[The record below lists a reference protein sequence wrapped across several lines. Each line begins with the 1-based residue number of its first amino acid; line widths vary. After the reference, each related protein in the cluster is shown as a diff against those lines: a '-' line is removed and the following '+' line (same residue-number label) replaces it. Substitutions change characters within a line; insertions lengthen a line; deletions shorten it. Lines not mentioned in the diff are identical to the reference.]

1 MLQKISNIFL
11 IERNHL
17 KPVIVLAIQAALI
30 GLAGAVYDI
39 SAYSYI
45 ISKYSTGY
53 LPQLFLISGA
63 FGLLIGF
70 VYVFLQS
77 KMNFRFF
84 GLLNLIFIFII
95 LALIPVLFAYIESIF
110 LDFAFFALM
119 GPLSVIG
126 IIGFRNT
133 SIRVFRFN
141 QNNQLKKIFDTSL
154 MVGIAAGSILVP
166 LFIWTGAQLIDALY
180 LSAGAIL
187 LGFFIQLYVNR
198 RYKKNFNL
206 KPVDEKTEK
215 PGDYLRIFWK
225 RNNLFIAGF
234 VAFSIFTLF
243 LLQYI
248 FLFETS
254 VVIPGER
261 SFSAFLGIFT
271 AASMIVAL
279 LIRFYLSPV
288 LFRKYGLK
296 AGLFSTPLI
305 ITILSIAAVLSG
317 ISTGIQPY
325 LSTFPYFLLIIL
337 GSRFFVK
344 VSRDS
349 LELPSMKILFQ
360 SIDTR
365 QRINIQSKIDSLINE
380 LSVFLTGALLVFL
393 VDYAGLGIFQLTL
406 ILVAASFLWMIM
418 AFTLNRSYRKSLR
431 LSISRMKGRKGK
443 VSSASGIID
452 MDLNNDGNPP
462 NLKQILEYAPQSWD
476 GFITRNLKD
485 LLEQGERPVQDL
497 TLQWIDRLN
506 MAETQNIL
514 ISFEKNADNT
524 DRKQFRQLIDRFNL
538 KKSEITPEL
547 VENLSASADP
557 IDRLKAITA
566 IIKNPWTVTS
576 APISRLLKD
585 PDYRVRISA
594 IRITGKLKLAE
605 YAGQLIEYLDNEDFY
620 PFASNSLRDF
630 SDLVLDKLDCAYNS
644 PDSSIRLKLR
654 IIRIF
659 GYSNSYKA
667 FEYLLNYLQENHLV
681 LKRECILALKRLK
694 FEPEEEIRDEMIRQ
708 LKLVTSVVAWNQV
721 MRYNCRKNGLSG
733 TLYGS
738 MSEEVRD
745 SYSLLFEI
753 LSLLYD
759 EGIIMELKE
768 NLLSSRSD
776 QIGFSR
782 EIASFLLEPKITEF
796 LLPLMEEG
804 SVNTLLARISR
815 QFPVKKF
822 NAEETLREIINR
834 DLNYIH
840 PVTKIHAIRN
850 LNILEKHGNVD
861 YLVAQVFNPVM
872 SMAEESAGQL
882 KELDPDRLNEVT
894 NRLDPDKRQQLD
906 KYFKTIKSGNPEGQ
920 FNKFVYLRDSQLLKG
935 LTNLSLFKLSEEFR
949 SFYLN
954 EGDTLDL
961 TKYFSQNILLYIV
974 EGKCDI
980 KDIEIGHAG
989 NGTDAL
995 IKVKLEAEP
1004 DKSKLKILAKTRAI
1018 LLTIEEKKIRELIF
1032 DDEHNFLSVLGIIT
1046 EFRQEVL

>member
-1 MLQKISNIFL
+1 M
-11 IERNHL
+11 

-45 ISKYSTGY
+45 ISKYSTGF

-63 FGLLIGF
+63 FGLFIGF

-77 KMNFRFF
+77 RMNFRFF
-84 GLLNLIFIFII
+84 GLLNLIFIFTI
-95 LALIPVLFAYIESIF
+95 LASMPVLFMYIDSIF

-119 GPLSVIG
+119 GPMSVIG

-141 QNNQLKKIFDTSL
+141 QTNQLKKIFDTAL
-154 MVGIAAGSILVP
+154 MIGIAMGSILVP
-166 LFIWTGAQLIDALY
+166 LFVWTGAELIDALY
-180 LSAGAIL
+180 LSAGSVL

-206 KPVDEKTEK
+206 KPVDEKAGK
-215 PGDYLRIFWK
+215 PGDYLRIFWR

-234 VAFSIFTLF
+234 VALSIFTLF

-248 FLFETS
+248 FLYETS

-271 AASMIVAL
+271 AASMVVAL
-279 LIRFYLSPV
+279 LIRYYLSPV
-288 LFRKYGLK
+288 LLRRFGLK
-296 AGLFSTPLI
+296 AGLFSTPLV
-305 ITILSIAAVLSG
+305 ITLLSIMAVFAGMS
-317 ISTGIQPY
+317 SGIQPY
-325 LSTFPYFLLIIL
+325 LSAFPYFLLIIL

-393 VDYAGLGIFQLTL
+393 VDYASLGIFQLTI
-406 ILVAASFLWMIM
+406 ILVVASILWMIM
-418 AFTLNRSYRKSLR
+418 AITLNRSYRKSLR
-431 LSISRMKGRKGK
+431 LSISRMNGRKEKENFGT
-443 VSSASGIID
+443 GIID
-452 MDLNNDGNPP
+452 MDLHNDGNPP

-506 MAETQNIL
+506 MAEAQNIL

-524 DRKQFRQLIDRFNL
+524 DRQQFRQLIDRFNL
-538 KKSEITPEL
+538 KKSDITPEL
-547 VENLSASADP
+547 VESLSASANP
-557 IDRLKAITA
+557 ENRLKAITA

-576 APISRLLKD
+576 APLNRLLRD

-594 IRITGKLKLAE
+594 IRITGKLKLVE
-605 YAGQLIEYLDNEDFY
+605 HAGQLIEYLDNEDFY
-620 PFASNSLRDF
+620 PFASNSLREF
-630 SDLVLDKLDCAYNS
+630 SELILDKLDCAYHS
-644 PDSSIRLKLR
+644 PGSSIRLKLR

-659 GYSNSYKA
+659 GYSDSYKA
-667 FEYLLNYLQENHLV
+667 FEYLLNYVQENHLT
-681 LKRECILALKRLK
+681 LKRESIKALKRLK
-694 FEPEEEIRDEMIRQ
+694 FEPEEENRDQILHQ
-708 LKLVTSVVAWNQV
+708 LKIVTSVVAWNQV

-733 TLYGS
+733 PLYS
-738 MSEEVRD
+738 SLSEEVRD
-745 SYSLLFEI
+745 SYALLFEI

-768 NLLSSRSD
+768 NLLSARAD

-782 EIASFLLEPKITEF
+782 EIANFLLEPEIKQFI
-796 LLPLMEEG
+796 LPLMEEG
-804 SVNTLLARISR
+804 SVNTVLSRISKR
-815 QFPVKKF
+815 FPVKKY
-822 NAEETLREIINR
+822 NAEETIREIINR
-834 DLNYIH
+834 DLNLLH

-850 LNILEKHGNVD
+850 LKILENHGNVD
-861 YLVAQVFNPVM
+861 YLVAQIFNPVE

-882 KELDPDRLNEVT
+882 KEMDPEKLKEVSK
-894 NRLDPDKRQQLD
+894 RLDPDKREQLD
-906 KYFKTIKSGNPEGQ
+906 NYFNTIKSGNPEGQ

-1004 DKSKLKILAKTRAI
+1004 DKSKLKIMAKTRAI